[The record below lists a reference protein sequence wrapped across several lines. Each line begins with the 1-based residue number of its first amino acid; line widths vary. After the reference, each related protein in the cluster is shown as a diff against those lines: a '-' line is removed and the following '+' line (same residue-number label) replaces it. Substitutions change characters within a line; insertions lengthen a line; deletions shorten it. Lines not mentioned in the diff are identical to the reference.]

1 MPSVSRIV
9 QNRGSING
17 NSYHK
22 EWKDK
27 VADKVAES
35 LMPNESVPSESLVI
49 HCASEIVF
57 DYHDTV
63 NIGRLWADN
72 RNPNDDDI
80 DLFARIVLAILSE
93 YNIIEEHSNYDEHY
107 NRVYA
112 DLKNRVKNSDK
123 FENINRNEILV

>member
-1 MPSVSRIV
+1 MQSVSRIV

-27 VADKVAES
+27 VDDKVAEN
-35 LMPNESVPSESLVI
+35 LMPNESVPRESLVMRW
-49 HCASEIVF
+49 ASEIVF
-57 DYHDTV
+57 DYHNNV
-63 NIGRLWADN
+63 NIGRLSADN

-123 FENINRNEILV
+123 FENINRDEILV

>member
-1 MPSVSRIV
+1 MPSVSRIA
-9 QNRGSING
+9 QNRESING

-27 VADKVAES
+27 VAYKVAES
-35 LMPNESVPSESLVI
+35 LMPDESVPSESLVI

-57 DYHDTV
+57 DYHNNV
-63 NIGRLWADN
+63 NIGRLSADN
-72 RNPNDDDI
+72 RNPNDEDI

-93 YNIIEEHSNYDEHY
+93 YDIIQEYSNYDEQY

-112 DLKNRVKNSDK
+112 DLENRVENSDR
-123 FENINRNEILV
+123 FENRD